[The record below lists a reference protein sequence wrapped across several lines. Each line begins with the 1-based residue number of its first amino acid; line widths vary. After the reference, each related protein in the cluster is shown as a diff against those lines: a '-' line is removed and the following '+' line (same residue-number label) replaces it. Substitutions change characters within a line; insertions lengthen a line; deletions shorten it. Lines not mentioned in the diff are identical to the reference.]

1 MMDDIGKW
9 LQRNGLGRYVDAF
22 AENEVDLDALP
33 HLTEDDLKE
42 MGVALGPRRK
52 LLAAIAALEAAS
64 EPTSPDEDTELISST
79 SEAERRQL
87 TVLFVDLV
95 GSTAL
100 SGQLDPEDMREVITS
115 YQNLVAGVVTRF
127 DGHIA
132 KYMGDGV
139 LCYFGWPR
147 AHEDDAER
155 AVRSAMAATQSLRGM
170 AAPNGQMLSA
180 RAGIAT
186 GLVVVGDLIG
196 EGAAQ
201 EEAVV
206 GETPNLAARMQGLA
220 KPNQVVIAELT
231 RQLLGNLFELA
242 DLGGHELKGISGST
256 PAYAVIAERA
266 VESRFEARSSGSV
279 SEMVGR
285 NHELAL
291 ILERWRRASE
301 GEGQLLL
308 LTGEAGIGK
317 SRITRATIDAVKCEP
332 HVRISYQC
340 SAYHTDSSLY
350 PAIQQ
355 LTFAADIKDTDSN
368 DEKLDKL
375 EAVLLNG
382 SVALIATLMGLEA
395 QDRYGPLDM
404 TPQQQRTRTL
414 QALVRELIALSRD
427 KPVLLILEDAHWIDA
442 STLEFLDL
450 CLDQITSVPVL
461 MLITA
466 RPTFEYG
473 FGGHPIV
480 SKLALNRLGRD
491 QVTAIVD
498 RITGGKVLP
507 AELLEEIAAKTDG
520 VPLFVEE
527 LTKTVLESGE
537 LREIEAAY
545 ELKGPLSRLAI
556 PATLHD
562 SLMARLDRLQPIKEV
577 AQTAACIGRQFEY
590 PLIESISPLDDMA
603 LQDALEQL
611 VGAELIF
618 RRGVVPE
625 ATYTFKH
632 ALVRDAAYES
642 LLKSRRQAIHAKLV
656 DALEADGKAPPE
668 LIAHHATEA
677 GLKEQAVELW
687 QRAGTTAMAQPAYE
701 EAASHLNSAIDLIAR
716 MDNPEAWRERELEL
730 LVQLAQI
737 LIAKFGYVSEAANK
751 TFKRAAAMIDVT
763 RNMELRVAIYY
774 GMWIGPYLRAEHEAC
789 LELTAGFV
797 DEVDR
802 QDADIPRIIAHRMR
816 SATLIALGRP
826 TEALDHL
833 KVSFSLYE
841 QDRTSAF
848 ASRFAQEP
856 GVQIKCY
863 QLLALWMTGQVDQA
877 LAVAAQATAT
887 ARELRHANTICY
899 AALHHGVLAMF
910 CRDDELLKPI
920 NDEGLSVAT
929 EHGMSLWITWGAF
942 GDELLKSRMGDE
954 AAMDRLEAA
963 LDDFTSKGV
972 RLWMT
977 FYKAEQAKEFLRLG
991 QITQASDAVQSGLK
1005 YVATTGERWTEA
1017 ELYRVE
1023 GEVHLARSKPED
1035 ADASFERALD
1045 IARGQGA
1052 RSLELRAAIS
1062 RARLWGERG
1071 ERSKASDLLQPLY
1084 EWFTEGFDTPDLKDA
1099 RELLDDLD

>member
-1 MMDDIGKW
+1 MTDDIGKW
-9 LQRNGLGRYVDAF
+9 LQCHGLDRYADAF
-22 AENEVDLDALP
+22 AENEIDLGALP
-33 HLTEDDLKE
+33 HLTEGDLKE

-52 LLAAIAALEAAS
+52 LLAAIAALES
-64 EPTSPDEDTELISST
+64 GPEPISTDEDVGQISSP
-79 SEAERRQL
+79 SGAERRQL

-100 SGQLDPEDMREVITS
+100 SGQLDPEDMREAITS

-155 AVRSAMAATQSLRGM
+155 AVRSAMDTIQSLHGM

-220 KPNQVVIAELT
+220 KPNQVVVAEST
-231 RQLLGNLFELA
+231 RHLLGEFFELA
-242 DLGGHELKGISGST
+242 DLGGHELKGISGNT
-256 PAYAVIAERA
+256 TAYAVIGERA
-266 VESRFEARSSGSV
+266 VESRFEARSSRSV

-285 NHELAL
+285 DHEMAL
-291 ILERWRRASE
+291 MLERWTRASE

-317 SRITRATIDAVKCEP
+317 SRITQALIDATASEP
-332 HVRISYQC
+332 HIRISYQC
-340 SAYHTDSSLY
+340 SPYHADSSLY

-355 LTFAADIKDTDSN
+355 LTFAAGIMATDSN

-375 EAVLLNG
+375 EAVLLNDN
-382 SVALIATLMGLEA
+382 VALAAALMGLEA
-395 QDRYGPLDM
+395 EERYGPLDL

-414 QALVRELIALSRD
+414 QALADELIALSRD
-427 KPVLLILEDAHWIDA
+427 KPVLFILEDAHWIDA

-450 CLDQITSVPVL
+450 GLDQVASARIL

-466 RPTFEYG
+466 RPTFEHG

-480 SKLALNRLGRD
+480 TKLTLNRLSRD

-498 RITGGKVLP
+498 KITGGKALP

-527 LTKTVLESGE
+527 LTKTVLESGG
-537 LREIEAAY
+537 LRETETAY
-545 ELKGPLSRLAI
+545 ELTGPLSRLAI

-562 SLMARLDRLQPIKEV
+562 SLMARLDRLQPVKEV

-590 PLIESISPLDDMA
+590 PLIESISPLDGSA
-603 LQDALEQL
+603 LQEALEQL
-611 VGAELIF
+611 VAAELIF
-618 RRGVVPE
+618 RRGIVPE

-642 LLKSRRQAIHAKLV
+642 LLKTRRQAIHAKLV
-656 DALEADGKAPPE
+656 NALEGEGKAPPE
-668 LIAHHATEA
+668 LVAHHATEA
-677 GLKEQAVELW
+677 GFKDKAVELW
-687 QRAGTTAMAQPAYE
+687 KLAGTAAMAQPAYE
-701 EAASHLNSAIDLIAR
+701 EAASHLNAAIDLIPR
-716 MDNPEAWRERELEL
+716 MDDPEAWRERELEL
-730 LVQLAQI
+730 LVQLAQV
-737 LIAKFGYVSEAANK
+737 LVAKYGYGSVAAIQ

-763 RNMELRVAIYY
+763 RNMDLRVAIFY
-774 GMWIGPYLRAEHEAC
+774 GTWIVPYIRAEHAAC
-789 LELTAGFV
+789 LALTAKFV

-802 QDADIPRIIAHRMR
+802 QDEAIPRIIAHRMR
-816 SATLIALGRP
+816 SATLISLGRP
-826 TEALDHL
+826 AEALDHL
-833 KVSFSLYE
+833 KISYSLYE
-841 QDRTSAF
+841 QDRNPDF

-863 QLLALWMTGQVDQA
+863 QLLALWMTGHVDQA
-877 LAVAAQATAT
+877 LAIAAQATDT
-887 ARELRHANTICY
+887 ARELQHANTICY
-899 AALHHGVLAMF
+899 AALHHALLAMF

-929 EHGMSLWITWGAF
+929 EHGMSLWITFGAF
-942 GDELLKSRMGDE
+942 GDELLKSRTGDE

-963 LDDFTSKGV
+963 FDDYTSNGN
-972 RLWMT
+972 RLFMT

-991 QITQASDAVQSGLK
+991 RTSQASDAVRSGLE
-1005 YVATTGERWTEA
+1005 YVAVSSERWVEA

-1023 GEVHLARSKPED
+1023 GEINLAWSRPED
-1035 ADASFERALD
+1035 ADASFERAID
-1045 IARGQGA
+1045 IARGQDA
-1052 RSLELRAAIS
+1052 RTLELRAATS
-1062 RARLWGERG
+1062 RAQLWGERG
-1071 ERSKASDLLQPLY
+1071 ETTAARDLLRPVY
-1084 EWFTEGFDTPDLKDA
+1084 DWFIEGFNTPDLKDA
-1099 RELLDDLD
+1099 KALLDELD